1 MKRRANMNM
10 NSEQYRW
17 LGILICLIAIFLELI
32 DVNELWC
39 IFVFLVGIL
48 FTLFGIFSSDKE

>member
-1 MKRRANMNM
+1 MNM